1 MYLSNRTRH
10 GFSTE
15 DGDGAFGDG
24 HNSGPTGRRAFLRST
39 ALGAAAAG
47 LGAGEL
53 SGAWAPRRPRAGAAN
68 ASNGTTTNDDER
80 RALIAEAHFGPKT
93 PATSQAGMAICSHPL
108 ATREAVK
115 ILRAGGNACDAALA
129 ASVTQTV
136 VEPHMTGITGV
147 LSMLHYDAATGET
160 TYVNGG
166 ANAPLAPLTGFSA
179 ADIATGRGPGVPG
192 FWAGAE
198 AALARHGSMPRRRI
212 MEGAITFA
220 RDGFETHPFLWGELF
235 IMCHKI
241 GMTEA
246 GRRIFM
252 PDGYIPRPGD
262 LLVQSEAA
270 DTLERLAEEGND
282 YYYHGAFAEEYSDV
296 VQAAGGVITPED
308 FAHYEARWQEPAW
321 SSYRGYRIAGSPP
334 PDHGGSLVIEM
345 LNMIEFMDLQA
356 QGPPNESAES
366 LYQMS
371 RIHNLVFEEGGRQ
384 NDPDSHPLPL
394 DVILSKDYAEM
405 RFKLLQMG
413 RANSPSQPPP
423 PPPPAGSNHVTV
435 VDGAGNTAT
444 ILHSCMSLPW
454 SNGLFAGGVTV
465 CASGAHF
472 LRVMP
477 QPGQRA
483 TAYVAPNIVFNRRGT
498 PMLASGS
505 PSVGLLANIV
515 QNTTNILDFG
525 IPIAESVLRPR
536 FGGRSLDVPG
546 TTMVEADV
554 DEDIIATVRDRGHPI
569 DVVNPWNWH
578 HGAFEGIHIDP
589 DTGVRSACGDPR
601 RCSKA
606 EGE

>member
-1 MYLSNRTRH
+1 M
-10 GFSTE
+10 
-15 DGDGAFGDG
+15 GAFGDG
-24 HNSGPTGRRAFLRST
+24 HDSGRTGRRAFLRST

-47 LGAGEL
+47 LGTGEL
-53 SGAWAPRRPRAGAAN
+53 SGAWAPREPRGGVAN
-68 ASNGTTTNDDER
+68 ASNATGTTDEER

-115 ILRAGGNACDAALA
+115 ILREGGNACDAALA

-147 LSMLHYDAATGET
+147 LSMLYYDAATGET

-166 ANAPLAPLTGFSA
+166 ANAPLAPLAGFSA

-192 FWAGAE
+192 FWAGFE
-198 AALARHGSMPRRRI
+198 AALARHGSLPRRRI

-235 IMCHKI
+235 IMCHRI

-296 VQAAGGVITPED
+296 VQKAGGVITPDD

-413 RANSPSQPPP
+413 RANSPSQSPP

-435 VDGAGNTAT
+435 LDGAGNTAT

-483 TAYVAPNIVFNRRGT
+483 TAYVAPNIVFNRQGA

-515 QNTTNILDFG
+515 QNTTNIIDFG

-554 DEDIIATVRDRGHPI
+554 DADVIATVRDRGHAI

-606 EGE
+606 EAE

>member
-1 MYLSNRTRH
+1 M
-10 GFSTE
+10 
-15 DGDGAFGDG
+15 GAFGDG

-47 LGAGEL
+47 LGAREL
-53 SGAWAPRRPRAGAAN
+53 SGAWATGQPSRGVADR
-68 ASNGTTTNDDER
+68 SSGTPTTDDER
-80 RALIAEAHFGPKT
+80 RALIAEAHFGPKA
-93 PATSQAGMAICSHPL
+93 PATSQTGMAICSHPL

-147 LSMLHYDAATGET
+147 LSMLYCDAATGET

-166 ANAPLAPLTGFSA
+166 ANAPLAPLPGFSA

-192 FWAGAE
+192 FWAGFE
-198 AALARHGSMPRRRI
+198 AALARHGSLPRRRI
-212 MEGAITFA
+212 MEGAINFA

-252 PDGYIPRPGD
+252 PNGYIPRPGD

-296 VQAAGGVITPED
+296 VQRAGGVITPED

-356 QGPPNESAES
+356 QGPPNESADS

-472 LRVMP
+472 LRIMP

-483 TAYVAPNIVFNRRGT
+483 TAYVAPNIVFNRQGT

-515 QNTTNILDFG
+515 QNTTNIIDFG

-546 TTMVEADV
+546 STMVEADV
-554 DEDIIATVRDRGHPI
+554 DPDVIATVRDRGHAI

>member
-1 MYLSNRTRH
+1 MSAL
-10 GFSTE
+10 
-15 DGDGAFGDG
+15 GDG
-24 HNSGPTGRRAFLRST
+24 HHSGRTGRRAFLRST

-47 LGAGEL
+47 LGAAQL
-53 SGAWAPRRPRAGAAN
+53 SGARTPRQPGRGVADGSSGP
-68 ASNGTTTNDDER
+68 TTTDDER

-115 ILRAGGNACDAALA
+115 ILREGGNACDAALA

-166 ANAPLAPLTGFSA
+166 ANAPLAPLPGFSA

-192 FWAGAE
+192 FWAGFE
-198 AALARHGSMPRRRI
+198 AALAHHGSMPRQRI

-282 YYYHGAFAEEYSDV
+282 YYYHGGFAEEYSDV
-296 VQAAGGVITPED
+296 VQKAGGVITPED

-334 PDHGGSLVIEM
+334 PDHGGALVIEM
-345 LNMIEFMDLQA
+345 LNMIELMDLQA

-435 VDGAGNTAT
+435 VDGAGDTAT

-483 TAYVAPNIVFNRRGT
+483 TAYVAPNIVFNRQGA

-515 QNTTNILDFG
+515 QNTTNIIDFG
-525 IPIAESVLRPR
+525 MPIAESVLRPR
-536 FGGRSLDVPG
+536 FGGRSLDVSG
-546 TTMVEADV
+546 ATMVEADV
-554 DEDIIATVRDRGHPI
+554 DEDVIATVRDRGHAI

>member
-1 MYLSNRTRH
+1 MS
-10 GFSTE
+10 
-15 DGDGAFGDG
+15 AFNYG
-24 HNSGPTGRRAFLRST
+24 HHSGRTGRRAFLRST

-53 SGAWAPRRPRAGAAN
+53 SGAWAPWEPRSGVAS
-68 ASNGTTTNDDER
+68 ASNGSPTPDDER

-93 PATSQAGMAICSHPL
+93 AATSQAGMAICSHPL

-147 LSMLHYDAATGET
+147 LSMLHFDAATGET

-192 FWAGAE
+192 FWAGFE
-198 AALARHGSMPRRRI
+198 AALARQGSMPRRRI

-252 PDGYIPRPGD
+252 PDGYIPRPGE

-282 YYYHGAFAEEYSDV
+282 YYYHGGFAEEYSDV

-345 LNMIEFMDLQA
+345 LNMIELMDLRA

-371 RIHNLVFEEGGRQ
+371 RIHNLVFEEGGKQ

-413 RANSPSQPPP
+413 RANSPARPPP

-454 SNGLFAGGVTV
+454 SNGLFAAGVTV

-515 QNTTNILDFG
+515 QNTTNIIDFG

-546 TTMVEADV
+546 SSMVEADV
-554 DEDIIATVRDRGHPI
+554 DANVIDIVRDRGHAI

-589 DTGVRSACGDPR
+589 DTGVRTACGDPR

>member
-1 MYLSNRTRH
+1 MRAAEN
-10 GFSTE
+10 
-15 DGDGAFGDG
+15 GDQERL
-24 HNSGPTGRRAFLRST
+24 TGRRAFLRSS

-47 LGAGEL
+47 LGAREL
-53 SGAWAPRRPRAGAAN
+53 SAALAPADGFRRRADGPRPRP
-68 ASNGTTTNDDER
+68 NDDER

-115 ILRAGGNACDAALA
+115 ILRDGGNACDAALA

-147 LSMLHYDAATGET
+147 LSMLYFDAATGET

-192 FWAGAE
+192 FWAGFE

-212 MEGAITFA
+212 MEGAIAFA
-220 RDGFETHPFLWGELF
+220 RDGFETHPFLWGEIF

-252 PDGYIPRPGD
+252 PDSHLPRPGD
-262 LLVQSEAA
+262 LLVQPEAA
-270 DTLERLAEEGND
+270 DTLEGLADEGND
-282 YYYHGAFAEEYSDV
+282 YYYHGAFAQQYCDV
-296 VQAAGGVITPED
+296 VQEAGGVITPED

-345 LNMIEFMDLQA
+345 LNMIELMDLQTL
-356 QGPPNESAES
+356 GPPNESAET

-413 RANSPSQPPP
+413 RTNSPAQPPP

-435 VDGAGNTAT
+435 LDRAGNTAT

-477 QPGQRA
+477 EPGQRA
-483 TAYVAPNIVFNRRGT
+483 TAYVAPNIVFNRQGT

-515 QNTTNILDFG
+515 QNTTNIIDFAV
-525 IPIAESVLRPR
+525 PIAESVLRPR

-546 TTMVEADV
+546 STMVEADV
-554 DEDIIATVRDRGHPI
+554 DADVIDAVRDLGHAI

>member
-1 MYLSNRTRH
+1 M
-10 GFSTE
+10 
-15 DGDGAFGDG
+15 GAFGDG

-47 LGAGEL
+47 LGAAEL
-53 SGAWAPRRPRAGAAN
+53 SAAWVPRQPSPGVADR
-68 ASNGTTTNDDER
+68 SSGTRTTDDER
-80 RALIAEAHFGPKT
+80 RALIAEAHFGPKA
-93 PATSQAGMAICSHPL
+93 PATSQTGMAICSHPL

-115 ILRAGGNACDAALA
+115 ILREGGNACDAALS

-147 LSMLHYDAATGET
+147 LSMLYYDAATGET

-192 FWAGAE
+192 FWAGFE
-198 AALARHGSMPRRRI
+198 AALARHGSIPRRRI

-262 LLVQSEAA
+262 PLVQSEAA

-296 VQAAGGVITPED
+296 VQEAGGVITPED

-345 LNMIEFMDLQA
+345 LNMIEFMDLEA
-356 QGPPNESAES
+356 QGPPNESADS

-477 QPGQRA
+477 RPGQRA
-483 TAYVAPNIVFNRRGT
+483 TAYVAPNIVFNRQGT

-515 QNTTNILDFG
+515 QNTTNIIDFG
-525 IPIAESVLRPR
+525 IPIAESVPRPR

-546 TTMVEADV
+546 STMVEADV
-554 DEDIIATVRDRGHPI
+554 DDDVIAAVRDRGHAI

>member
-1 MYLSNRTRH
+1 M
-10 GFSTE
+10 
-15 DGDGAFGDG
+15 GAFGDG
-24 HNSGPTGRRAFLRST
+24 CHSGRTGRRAFLRST
-39 ALGAAAAG
+39 ALGATAAG

-53 SGAWAPRRPRAGAAN
+53 SGAWAPREPQSGVAD
-68 ASNGTTTNDDER
+68 ASTGTTTTDDER

-93 PATSQAGMAICSHPL
+93 PATSRTGMAICSHPL
-108 ATREAVK
+108 ATREAIKV
-115 ILRAGGNACDAALA
+115 LREGGNACDAALA

-192 FWAGAE
+192 FWAGFE
-198 AALARHGSMPRRRI
+198 ASLARHGSMPRRQI
-212 MEGAITFA
+212 MEGAIAFA

-241 GMTEA
+241 GMTDA

-282 YYYHGAFAEEYSDV
+282 YYYHGGFAEEYSDV
-296 VQAAGGVITPED
+296 VQKAGGVITPED

-345 LNMIEFMDLQA
+345 LNMVELMDLQA

-413 RANSPSQPPP
+413 RANAPSQPPP

-435 VDGAGNTAT
+435 LDGAGNTAT

-465 CASGAHF
+465 CAPGAHF

-483 TAYVAPNIVFNRRGT
+483 TAYVAPNIVFNRQGA

-515 QNTTNILDFG
+515 QNTTNIIDFG
-525 IPIAESVLRPR
+525 MPIAESVLRPR

-546 TTMVEADV
+546 ATMVEADV
-554 DEDIIATVRDRGHPI
+554 DEDVIATVRDRGHAI

>member
-1 MYLSNRTRH
+1 M
-10 GFSTE
+10 
-15 DGDGAFGDG
+15 GAFGDG
-24 HNSGPTGRRAFLRST
+24 HNSGPPGRRAFLRST

-53 SGAWAPRRPRAGAAN
+53 SAAWVPRQPSPGVADR
-68 ASNGTTTNDDER
+68 SSGTRTTDDER
-80 RALIAEAHFGPKT
+80 RALIAEAHFGPKA
-93 PATSQAGMAICSHPL
+93 PATSQTGMAICSHPL

-115 ILRAGGNACDAALA
+115 ILREGGNACDAALS

-192 FWAGAE
+192 FWAGFE
-198 AALARHGSMPRRRI
+198 AALARHGSIPRRRI

-296 VQAAGGVITPED
+296 VQEAGGVITPED

-356 QGPPNESAES
+356 QGPPNESADS

-477 QPGQRA
+477 RPGQRA
-483 TAYVAPNIVFNRRGT
+483 TAYVAPNIVFNRQGT

-515 QNTTNILDFG
+515 QNTTNIIDFG
-525 IPIAESVLRPR
+525 IPIAESVPRPR

-546 TTMVEADV
+546 STMVEADV
-554 DEDIIATVRDRGHPI
+554 DDDVIAAVRDRGHAI

>member
-1 MYLSNRTRH
+1 MS
-10 GFSTE
+10 
-15 DGDGAFGDG
+15 AFNYG
-24 HNSGPTGRRAFLRST
+24 HHSGRTGRRAFLRST

-53 SGAWAPRRPRAGAAN
+53 SGAWAPWEPRSGVAS
-68 ASNGTTTNDDER
+68 ASNGSPTPDDER

-147 LSMLHYDAATGET
+147 LSMLHFDAATGET

-192 FWAGAE
+192 FWAGFE
-198 AALARHGSMPRRRI
+198 AALARHGSMPRQRI

-252 PDGYIPRPGD
+252 PDGYIPRPGE

-282 YYYHGAFAEEYSDV
+282 YYYHGGFAEEYSDV

-345 LNMIEFMDLQA
+345 LNMIELMDLQA

-371 RIHNLVFEEGGRQ
+371 RIHNLVFEEGGKQ

-413 RANSPSQPPP
+413 RANSPSRPPP

-435 VDGAGNTAT
+435 VDRAGNTAT

-454 SNGLFAGGVTV
+454 SNGLFAAGVTV

-483 TAYVAPNIVFNRRGT
+483 TAYVAPNIVFNRQGT

-515 QNTTNILDFG
+515 QNTTNIIDFG

-546 TTMVEADV
+546 SSMVEADV
-554 DEDIIATVRDRGHPI
+554 DADVIDSVRDRGHAI

-578 HGAFEGIHIDP
+578 HGAFEGIHVDP

>member
-1 MYLSNRTRH
+1 MGRNHPTIHSPSRRRNT
-10 GFSTE
+10 
-15 DGDGAFGDG
+15 
-24 HNSGPTGRRAFLRST
+24 TGRRAFLRSA
-39 ALGAAAAG
+39 ALGTAAAG
-47 LGAGEL
+47 LGAREL
-53 SGAWAPRRPRAGAAN
+53 SADVWPAGSTGAA
-68 ASNGTTTNDDER
+68 AAATRPPTSSDDER

-93 PATSQAGMAICSHPL
+93 PATSEGGMAICAHPL
-108 ATREAVK
+108 ATREAVNV
-115 ILRAGGNACDAALA
+115 LRDGGNACDAALA

-147 LSMLHYDAATGET
+147 LSMLHFDAATGET

-192 FWAGAE
+192 FWAGFE
-198 AALARHGSMPRRRI
+198 AALARHGSLPRRRI

-220 RDGFETHPFLWGELF
+220 RDGFETHPFLWGEIF
-235 IMCHKI
+235 VMCHKI

-252 PDGYIPRPGD
+252 PDGHIPRPGD
-262 LLVQSEAA
+262 LLLQREAA

-282 YYYHGAFAEEYSDV
+282 YYYHGGFARDYCDV
-296 VQAAGGVITPED
+296 VQASGGVITPED

-321 SSYRGYRIAGSPP
+321 GTYRGYPIAGSPP

-345 LNMIEFMDLQA
+345 LNMIEFLNLQTL
-356 QGPPNESAES
+356 GPPNESAET

-371 RIHNLVFEEGGRQ
+371 RIHNLVFEEGGKQ
-384 NDPDSHPLPL
+384 NDPESHPVPL

-413 RANSPSQPPP
+413 KANSAAGPPP
-423 PPPPAGSNHVTV
+423 PPPGSNHVTV
-435 VDGAGNTAT
+435 VDAAGNVAT
-444 ILHSCMSLPW
+444 LLHSCMSLPW
-454 SNGLFAGGVTV
+454 SNGLFVGGVTI

-477 QPGQRA
+477 KPGHRA
-483 TAYVAPNIVFNRRGT
+483 TAYVAPNMVFNQRGT

-505 PSVGLLANIV
+505 PSVGLLANVI
-515 QNTTNILDFG
+515 QNTTNIVDFG
-525 IPIAESVLRPR
+525 VPIAESVVRPR
-536 FGGRSLDVPG
+536 FGARSLDVPG
-546 TTMVEADV
+546 ATMVEADIG
-554 DEDIIATVRDRGHPI
+554 DEIINAVRDRGHAV

-606 EGE
+606 EGQ

>member
-1 MYLSNRTRH
+1 MLGRP
-10 GFSTE
+10 TE
-15 DGDGAFGDG
+15 RGI
-24 HNSGPTGRRAFLRST
+24 TGRRAFIRST

-47 LGAGEL
+47 LGAREL
-53 SGAWAPRRPRAGAAN
+53 SAAWPPAAPTEGSAGPHR
-68 ASNGTTTNDDER
+68 SDDDER
-80 RALIAEAHFGPKT
+80 LALIAEAHFGPKT
-93 PATSQAGMAICSHPL
+93 PAASQTGMAICSHPL

-115 ILRAGGNACDAALA
+115 ILREGGNACDAALA
-129 ASVTQTV
+129 ASVAQTV

-147 LSMLHYDAATGET
+147 LSMLYFDAATGET

-192 FWAGAE
+192 FWAGFE
-198 AALARHGSMPRRRI
+198 AALARHGSLPRQRI

-235 IMCHKI
+235 VMCHKI
-241 GMTEA
+241 GLTEA
-246 GRRIFM
+246 GRRVFM
-252 PDGYIPRPGD
+252 PDGHIPRPGE

-282 YYYHGAFAEEYSDV
+282 YYYHGGFAQQYSDV
-296 VQAAGGVITPED
+296 VQKAGGVITPED
-308 FAHYEARWQEPAW
+308 FARYEARWQQPAW
-321 SSYRGYRIAGSPP
+321 STYRGYPIAGSPP

-345 LNMIEFMDLQA
+345 LNMIELMDLQTL
-356 QGPPNESAES
+356 GPPNESAES

-371 RIHNLVFEEGGRQ
+371 RIHNLVFEEGGKQ

-413 RANSPSQPPP
+413 RSNSASNPP
-423 PPPPAGSNHVTV
+423 PPPPAGSNHVTA
-435 VDGAGNTAT
+435 VDAAGNVAT

-454 SNGLFAGGVTV
+454 SNGLFAAGVTV

-477 QPGQRA
+477 EPGQRA
-483 TAYVAPNIVFNRRGT
+483 TAYVAPNIVFNRQGT

-515 QNTTNILDFG
+515 QNTTNIVDFG

-536 FGGRSLDVPG
+536 FGGRSLEVPG
-546 TTMVEADV
+546 STMVEADV
-554 DEDIIATVRDRGHPI
+554 DAAVIDAVRGRGHPV
-569 DVVNPWNWH
+569 DVMNPWNWH

-606 EGE
+606 EGQ

>member
-1 MYLSNRTRH
+1 M
-10 GFSTE
+10 
-15 DGDGAFGDG
+15 GAFGDG
-24 HNSGPTGRRAFLRST
+24 HDSGRTGRRAFLRST

-47 LGAGEL
+47 LGTGEL
-53 SGAWAPRRPRAGAAN
+53 SGAWAPREPRGGVAN
-68 ASNGTTTNDDER
+68 ASNATGTDDEER

-115 ILRAGGNACDAALA
+115 ILREGGNACDAALA

-147 LSMLHYDAATGET
+147 LSMLYYDAATGET

-166 ANAPLAPLTGFSA
+166 ANAPLAPLAGFSA

-192 FWAGAE
+192 FWAGFE
-198 AALARHGSMPRRRI
+198 AALARHGSLPRRRI

-235 IMCHKI
+235 IMCHRI

-296 VQAAGGVITPED
+296 VQKAGGVITPDD

-413 RANSPSQPPP
+413 RANSPSQSPP

-435 VDGAGNTAT
+435 LDGAGNTAT

-483 TAYVAPNIVFNRRGT
+483 TAYVAPNIVFNRQGA

-515 QNTTNILDFG
+515 QNTTNIIDFG

-554 DEDIIATVRDRGHPI
+554 DEDVIATVRDRGHAI

-606 EGE
+606 EAE